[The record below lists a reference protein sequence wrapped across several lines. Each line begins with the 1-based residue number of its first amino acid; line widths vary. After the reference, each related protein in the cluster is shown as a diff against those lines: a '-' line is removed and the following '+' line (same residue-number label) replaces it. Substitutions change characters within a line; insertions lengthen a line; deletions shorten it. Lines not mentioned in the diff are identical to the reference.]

1 MDTLYADRAAA
12 GRALAAA
19 LMREELGFGAV
30 ALGLPR
36 GGVPVAAQV
45 AIALG
50 VPLDVLVVRKLGVPG
65 HEELAMGAVASGDV
79 RVLDE
84 RVVRD
89 VGVDDDTIAEVARRE
104 REEVER
110 QGALFRGDR
119 PPLDLR
125 DMRAILIDDGL
136 ATGSTMLAAVRAVR
150 AMEAGP
156 VIVAVPVGS
165 AQAVDLLTA
174 EADVVVCL
182 EVPEPFVAVGA
193 WYERFGA
200 VDDDEV
206 RRLLGAER

>member
-1 MDTLYADRAAA
+1 MDALYADRSAA

-19 LMREELGFGAV
+19 LLRDELGTGAV
-30 ALGLPR
+30 VLGLPR
-36 GGVPVAAQV
+36 GGVPVAAEV
-45 AIALG
+45 AVALG

-84 RVVRD
+84 RVLREA
-89 VGVDDDTIAEVARRE
+89 GVDDEAITEVTRRE

-110 QGALFRGDR
+110 QGAVFRGER
-119 PPLDLR
+119 PPLELR

-150 AMEAGP
+150 EMEAAS
-156 VIVAVPVGS
+156 VVVAVPVGS
-165 AQAVDLLTA
+165 AQAVDLVTG

-182 EVPEPFVAVGA
+182 EVPDPFVAVGA

-206 RRLLGAER
+206 RRLLGAQA